1 VVPTPSADV
10 SLRCPNVG
18 LLIGAEASSTD
29 PRSGVSVKLTPSAS
43 VTDRVFE
50 KGVYKSHKGGYP
62 PSRRESS
69 APFEPP
75 DKIKEE
81 FGGGKPREAGMPP
94 VFRYQFV
101 DIPSMPDVGFRFR
114 AYADER

>member
-1 VVPTPSADV
+1 
-10 SLRCPNVG
+10 VG

-29 PRSGVSVKLTPSAS
+29 PRSGVSVTLTPSAS

-62 PSRRESS
+62 PSRKGTS

>member
-1 VVPTPSADV
+1 M
-10 SLRCPNVG
+10 G
-18 LLIGAEASSTD
+18 LLIGAEASRTD
-29 PRSGVSVKLTPSAS
+29 PRSGVSVTLTPSVG

-75 DKIKEE
+75 DKIN
-81 FGGGKPREAGMPP
+81 FSANII
-94 VFRYQFV
+94 V
-101 DIPSMPDVGFRFR
+101 
-114 AYADER
+114 